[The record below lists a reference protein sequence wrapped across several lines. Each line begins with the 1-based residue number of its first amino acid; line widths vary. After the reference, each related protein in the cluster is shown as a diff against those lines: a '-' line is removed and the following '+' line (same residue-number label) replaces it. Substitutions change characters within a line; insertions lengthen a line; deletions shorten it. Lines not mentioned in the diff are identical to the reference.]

1 MRQTFHKFRAQTL
14 DQAYLAMR
22 RRLGDEAIVVRTA
35 TVPYG
40 GIMGRLLGQTMVEL
54 TASATAD
61 EPAESVASRRL
72 SAIEKK

>member
-22 RRLGDEAIVVRTA
+22 RSLGDEAIVVRTA

-40 GIMGRLLGQTMVEL
+40 GIMGRLIVQTMVER
-54 TASATAD
+54 TASSTLDAGSGRIAS
-61 EPAESVASRRL
+61 PRVAVG
-72 SAIEKK
+72 